1 MDSVFIDEVQDIDSH
16 LSGIIKVLHENGF
29 YLHLVGDPKQDLR
42 GKNELRKLIESF
54 GQYVEYKRENYRC
67 PISHVNFSNKYVIEE
82 ERQNYQNTNLGTIK
96 YLFET
101 DIDVYEHIKTKRYN
115 HVYIYQ
121 KNDRFI
127 TKDKKKNEFNNSLK
141 YELKRLIQKS
151 TYAEG
156 HVEKT
161 VYELAKWIQEV
172 IDSRSDWKIINI
184 VGVKLSLE
192 LTNEDKARM
201 KSALDLYR
209 ERKEMKGI
217 PVDSIDK
224 VKGLEGEKCLFILST
239 ELAEYFFKTKRDQNK
254 MANYLYVALTRA
266 KNELTILITKEV
278 ESKYTKEWINEQLL
292 VLLR

>member
-1 MDSVFIDEVQDIDSH
+1 
-16 LSGIIKVLHENGF
+16 
-29 YLHLVGDPKQDLR
+29 
-42 GKNELRKLIESF
+42 
-54 GQYVEYKRENYRC
+54 
-67 PISHVNFSNKYVIEE
+67 
-82 ERQNYQNTNLGTIK
+82 
-96 YLFET
+96 
-101 DIDVYEHIKTKRYN
+101 
-115 HVYIYQ
+115 
-121 KNDRFI
+121 FI